1 MATKQHRDEKRKI
14 IYVSLIFIVL
24 AAMYFMPAS
33 ALGQTLPEKVVR
45 FRIAYPVAALALL
58 GAYLGMGWKF
68 VLAFLFSCT
77 GDAMGAYGSFF
88 GQMGYFAAAHVMLIG
103 AFAERLWKGRKEV
116 AGKITGKKGATS
128 QNGGADDFWNSRSW
142 KTLVGLTVA
151 AVLAFAFALVIP
163 NVPEAALQIGCG
175 VYAVL
180 IAAMFWLSL
189 MQRSP
194 LFAVGAALF
203 LISDMI
209 LSWNKF
215 VGPVTG
221 EKWLIMVP
229 YYLGQML
236 IWLGAVG
243 LMKAETGS
251 DAGAENMSRQENM
264 SNMVSRKG
272 KQ

>member
-1 MATKQHRDEKRKI
+1 MGSQRKI
-14 IYVSLIFIVL
+14 IYISLIFIVL
-24 AAMYFMPAS
+24 AAMYLMPAA
-33 ALGQTLPEKVVR
+33 ALEQMLPEKVVR

-88 GQMGYFAAAHVMLIG
+88 GQMGYFALAHILLIW
-103 AFAERLWKGRKEV
+103 AFAEELWKVR
-116 AGKITGKKGATS
+116 
-128 QNGGADDFWNSRSW
+128 
-142 KTLVGLTVA
+142 KTLVGLAVSA
-151 AVLAFAFALVIP
+151 ALVFAFALVIP
-163 NVPEAALQIGCG
+163 KVPEPELQIGCG

-180 IAAMFWLSL
+180 ITAMFGLSL

-194 LFAVGAALF
+194 LFAIGAALF

-215 VGPVTG
+215 VGPVTA

-229 YYLGQML
+229 YYLGQLL
-236 IWLGAVG
+236 IWLGAAT
-243 LMKAETGS
+243 LMKTGS
-251 DAGAENMSRQENM
+251 GNDAPKDRCHQP
-264 SNMVSRKG
+264 
-272 KQ
+272 